1 MAKIYFLYNGLTK
14 IRIFFLSRSKKI
26 YQSTSLRSTLLCSN
40 MGLRWVG
47 RSETLSILRVSGF
60 MGNAFSAQMSY
71 AMLRSYKQNILGER
85 CDGLKSK
92 YQ

>member
-1 MAKIYFLYNGLTK
+1 
-14 IRIFFLSRSKKI
+14 
-26 YQSTSLRSTLLCSN
+26 